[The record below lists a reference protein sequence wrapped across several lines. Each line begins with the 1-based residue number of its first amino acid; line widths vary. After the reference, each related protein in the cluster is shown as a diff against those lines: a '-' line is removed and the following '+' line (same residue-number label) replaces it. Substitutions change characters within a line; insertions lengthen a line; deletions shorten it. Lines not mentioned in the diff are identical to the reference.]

1 MGVMRGLGAADRI
14 RCTKARQGLASDL
27 RTLLGRAV
35 EMPLRPIRASSLADL
50 AHERLTEALLSG
62 DLAPGDRLVQD
73 ALALRLGISRTP
85 LREAL
90 QRLERE
96 GTIRAAGGRGYVVP
110 ELTRADI
117 AHLYE
122 VREAVEGHAARL
134 VAARATSSVD
144 AIEAELHRL
153 SAAAGPSGRDA
164 FQANRLAHRAVV
176 EQAGNPFLLEHFD
189 DLWGRSVTLQAWGDY
204 YASVDP
210 HIDLVTDHADVLA
223 ALRSGDPER
232 AGAVMVEHVREG
244 LDRHQ
249 DRRVPQVGAAGH
261 GRG

>member
-1 MGVMRGLGAADRI
+1 VGVMRGLGAADRI
-14 RCTKARQGLASDL
+14 RCTESRQGLVSDL
-27 RTLLGRAV
+27 FSLLGRAV
-35 EMPLRPIRASSLADL
+35 DVSLRPIRASSLADL
-50 AHERLTEALLSG
+50 AYERLTEALLSG
-62 DLAPGDRLVQD
+62 ELSPGDRLVQD
-73 ALALRLGISRTP
+73 DLALRLGVSRTP

-96 GTIRAAGGRGYVVP
+96 GIIRAAGGRGHVVP
-110 ELTRADI
+110 ELTGGDI

-122 VREAVEGHAARL
+122 VREAIEGHAARL
-134 VAARATSSVD
+134 VAARANSSVD

-153 SAAAGPSGRDA
+153 SAAAGTSGRDA

-176 EQAGNPFLLEHFD
+176 EQAGNPFLLEVFD

-204 YASVDP
+204 YASVDA

-223 ALRSGDPER
+223 ALRSGDPEH

-244 LDRHQ
+244 LHRHQ
-249 DRRVPQVGAAGH
+249 DHPVRQVGAAGD